1 MPRLSPVSI
10 SFTGLSRAAHE
21 LGCAVLGGVVDD
33 DHLVHGQIAKP
44 IECHR
49 QSVLPVAGDD
59 HGADD
64 GHAYDFHMAPGSLPP
79 LALAYHAVGDVPLRD
94 DPHGLFV
101 RAEDLRLH
109 IAKLREWGYRL
120 VSFGQLA
127 ALAAENEAGGH
138 AALTFDD
145 GFVDNLDTLAPL
157 LAELA
162 APATV
167 FVVSGWLG
175 KPHRSAPWTRVVSA
189 EELRALHVLGVE
201 IGAHSVTHP
210 DLSRL
215 GLRRKRSPSSSRASG
230 ISKL

>member
-1 MPRLSPVSI
+1 
-10 SFTGLSRAAHE
+10 
-21 LGCAVLGGVVDD
+21 
-33 DHLVHGQIAKP
+33 
-44 IECHR
+44 
-49 QSVLPVAGDD
+49 
-59 HGADD
+59 
-64 GHAYDFHMAPGSLPP
+64 MAPGSLPP
-79 LALAYHAVGDVPLRD
+79 LALAYHAVGDVPLRE

-157 LAELA
+157 LAELT

-189 EELRALHVLGVE
+189 EELRALHLLGVE
-201 IGAHSVTHP
+201 IGAHSVTP
-210 DLSRL
+210 PRSEPGRVRGSARRARAEQAGSRSCNRSARRSRRL
-215 GLRRKRSPSSSRASG
+215 PLRARWC
-230 ISKL
+230 